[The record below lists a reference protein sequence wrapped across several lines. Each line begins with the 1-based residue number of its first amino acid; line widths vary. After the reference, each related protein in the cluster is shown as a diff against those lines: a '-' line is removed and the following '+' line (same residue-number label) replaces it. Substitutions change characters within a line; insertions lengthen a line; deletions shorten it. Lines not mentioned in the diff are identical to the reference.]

1 MAVRLAGGFVGSE
14 EGAFWEERAPLG
26 GGSTLEAV
34 LWGPSEPWK
43 LHES

>member
-1 MAVRLAGGFVGSE
+1 MAVRRAGGFVGSE
-14 EGAFWEERAPLG
+14 EGAPFGGESTFG